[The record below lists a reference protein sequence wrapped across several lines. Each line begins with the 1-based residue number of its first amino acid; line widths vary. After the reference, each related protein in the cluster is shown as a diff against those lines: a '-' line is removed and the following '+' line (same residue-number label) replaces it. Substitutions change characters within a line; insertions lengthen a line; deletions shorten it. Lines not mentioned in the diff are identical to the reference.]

1 MREPR
6 TAFRPSRRH
15 EALTAGPHV
24 HAHDGG
30 DSPELTAL
38 WDVLR
43 SVSECAAGAPAGRMS
58 SSGEAAVERPMHSFV
73 GSALFACE
81 APRPCPGMSTA
92 ALRFALEEI
101 RRAFLDRVE
110 ALQEPPP
117 VDALLCVL
125 RAFDRVYDALETD
138 EARSFRSRFDAPDA
152 LSLVVELAHDMRSPL
167 TSILFLV
174 DTLRQQHSRAPSN
187 TAAPRQL
194 NIVYSAAFHLSSL
207 VSDIVDL
214 AQNGA
219 RLLEREPLPLS
230 IAEMMRSV
238 QEMVQPIAE
247 EKKLTIR
254 AVSPSSDTR
263 IGQPLALCRVLLNL
277 TTNALKFTSEGEVT
291 MAATELADSR
301 VRFEVRDTGRGIP
314 TDVVDSLFDPAL
326 ARTSYAHRETGLSRT
341 RLGLAIC
348 DALIRKMGSELKVES
363 TVGEGTCFSFELDM
377 PAPQPDAALPSV
389 WASSPSRSHA

>member
-1 MREPR
+1 
-6 TAFRPSRRH
+6 
-15 EALTAGPHV
+15 
-24 HAHDGG
+24 
-30 DSPELTAL
+30 L

-43 SVSECAAGAPAGRMS
+43 SVSECASGVAGERTS
-58 SSGEAAVERPMHSFV
+58 SSGEATVERPVHSFV

-81 APRPCPGMSTA
+81 VPRPYPGMSTTS
-92 ALRFALEEI
+92 LRYALEEI
-101 RRAFLDRVE
+101 RRAFLDRV
-110 ALQEPPP
+110 ATLQEPPP

-138 EARSFRSRFDAPDA
+138 EARSFRSRFEAPDA

-174 DTLRQQHSRAPSN
+174 DTLRQQHNRAPSN

-254 AVSPSSDTR
+254 TVSPSSDTR

-277 TTNALKFTSEGEVT
+277 TTNALNFTSDGEVT
-291 MAATELADSR
+291 IAATELADSR
-301 VRFEVRDTGRGIP
+301 LRFEVRDTGGGIP
-314 TDVVDSLFDPAL
+314 KDVVDTLFTPFL
-326 ARTSYAHRETGLSRT
+326 ARTSYAHREAGLSHT

-363 TVGEGTCFSFELDM
+363 TLGEGTCFSFELEM
-377 PAPQPDAALPSV
+377 PSPQPDSVLPSAWV
-389 WASSPSRSHA
+389 SSPSRSHA

>member
-1 MREPR
+1 MR
-6 TAFRPSRRH
+6 
-15 EALTAGPHV
+15 
-24 HAHDGG
+24 AHDGG
-30 DSPELTAL
+30 DSPELAAL

-43 SVSECAAGAPAGRMS
+43 SVSECAAGVAAGLTS
-58 SSGEAAVERPMHSFV
+58 SSCEAPVERPVHSFV
-73 GSALFACE
+73 GSALLACE
-81 APRPCPGMSTA
+81 VPRPSPGMSTTS
-92 ALRFALEEI
+92 LRYALEEI
-101 RRAFLDRVE
+101 RRAFLDRVA

-125 RAFDRVYDALETD
+125 RAFDRVHDAVETD
-138 EARSFRSRFDAPDA
+138 EARSFRSRFEAPDA

-174 DTLRQQHSRAPSN
+174 DTLRQQHNRAPSN
-187 TAAPRQL
+187 SAAPRQL

-254 AVSPSSDTR
+254 TVSPGSDTR

-277 TTNALKFTSEGEVT
+277 TTNALKFTSDGEVT
-291 MAATELADSR
+291 IAATELADSR
-301 VRFEVRDTGRGIP
+301 VRFEVRDTGGGIP
-314 TDVVDSLFDPAL
+314 SDVVDTLFTPYL
-326 ARTSYAHRETGLSRT
+326 ARTPYAHREAGLSRT

-348 DALIRKMGSELKVES
+348 DALIRKMGSELKVQS
-363 TVGEGTCFSFELDM
+363 TLGEGTCFSFELDM
-377 PAPQPDAALPSV
+377 PSPQPDSALPSA